1 MFARL
6 TPVVKNLLLI
16 NLAIFIIP
24 GFMGLDF
31 VDLLGL
37 RYINSEKF
45 QPHQIITHMFM
56 HGGFGHLFSN
66 MLALFIF
73 GPMLERYLGTQRFF
87 VFYMICGLGA
97 GILYSTVNFVEMRQL
112 EKEAERYIE
121 NPNAE
126 DFSLFISKNAEHVYK
141 QWYGFIDR
149 FEDNPTNKALIN
161 ESVERVNYL
170 VKSQA
175 NVPMIGA
182 SGAVFGILLA
192 FAFIFPNLQLF
203 LLFPPIPVKA
213 KYLVGFYGIYSLFA
227 VIQPTAGDNVAHWA
241 HLGGMIIG
249 YFVLKSWRIQG
260 NQY

>member
-73 GPMLERYLGTQRFF
+73 GPMLERYLGT
-87 VFYMICGLGA
+87 
-97 GILYSTVNFVEMRQL
+97 
-112 EKEAERYIE
+112 
-121 NPNAE
+121 
-126 DFSLFISKNAEHVYK
+126 
-141 QWYGFIDR
+141 
-149 FEDNPTNKALIN
+149 
-161 ESVERVNYL
+161 
-170 VKSQA
+170 
-175 NVPMIGA
+175 
-182 SGAVFGILLA
+182 
-192 FAFIFPNLQLF
+192 
-203 LLFPPIPVKA
+203 
-213 KYLVGFYGIYSLFA
+213 
-227 VIQPTAGDNVAHWA
+227 
-241 HLGGMIIG
+241 
-249 YFVLKSWRIQG
+249 
-260 NQY
+260 